1 MNNKRVVRAGGYAKR
16 LLNLGHIV
24 VSTCPQRDN
33 PAGSCF
39 VFYRDKWLNQDID
52 MVMNTKTL
60 DSAALTER
68 LAALGMTEE
77 QYRQDIFS
85 ACLRD
90 GGFDGA

>member
-39 VFYRDKWLNQDID
+39 VFYKDKWLNQDID
-52 MVMNTKTL
+52 MVMQTKAQ
-60 DSAALTER
+60 DSAALRER

-85 ACLRD
+85 TCLRD
-90 GGFDGA
+90 GGFNGT